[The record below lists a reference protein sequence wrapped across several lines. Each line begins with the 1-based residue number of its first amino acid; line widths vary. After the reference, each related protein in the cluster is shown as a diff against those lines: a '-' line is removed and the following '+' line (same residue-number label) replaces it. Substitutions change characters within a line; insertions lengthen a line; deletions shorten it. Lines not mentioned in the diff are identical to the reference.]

1 MQIVNWSIAKMCAK
15 SKSGTNAPIT
25 HDWSKLKQKIGKQDA
40 APREKN
46 NELSVHV
53 HTHRER
59 IFPASLPRSFF
70 HLAGGAIS
78 LFIT

>member
-1 MQIVNWSIAKMCAK
+1 MCAK

-25 HDWSKLKQKIGKQDA
+25 HDCRKLKQKIGKQEMR
-40 APREKN
+40 REKN

-53 HTHRER
+53 HTHTESEFSSHRFQE
-59 IFPASLPRSFF
+59 AFF
-70 HLAGGAIS
+70 IWPGGAIS